1 MVQMNALKDGSGM
14 SRKNTIIESA
24 MKLFAHKGYHGTS
37 MQEIADNS
45 GIAKASLYNH
55 FKSKEDIAISIFK
68 YHYEILFKKVS
79 EIGKEPGLSPKE
91 RFTKQLTFQL
101 KQFYEHRD
109 FIQMRMGEQVIKV
122 NDELNDVIFNIRS
135 ATLNWYSSQIR
146 AIYGERINP
155 HAIDCAAM
163 LNGIIKEYLF
173 FVIMDEKEIDLE
185 YMAPYL
191 IKRLDAMVES
201 YSSKERPLLHEELMQ
216 EFMKEPRTKAELLA
230 EMNDEFNRLKEEAE
244 RSVLSESHRQQLL
257 SSIGALQEELS
268 SQNEQPKK
276 IVIDALLLMIQTQQT
291 NEMAKGTDRLK
302 TLIDH
307 YLSS

>member
-1 MVQMNALKDGSGM
+1 M

-101 KQFYEHRD
+101 KQFYEHKD

-135 ATLNWYSSQIR
+135 ATLNWYSNQIQ
-146 AIYGERINP
+146 AIYGERIKS

-201 YSSKERPLLHEELMQ
+201 YSSEERPLLHEELMRD
-216 EFMKEPRTKAELLA
+216 FMEKPRTKAELLA
-230 EMNDEFNRLKEEAE
+230 EINGELNRLKEEAE
-244 RSVLSESHRQQLL
+244 RAGLSEIHRQQLL
-257 SSIGALQEELS
+257 SSTEALQEELS
-268 SQNEQPKK
+268 AENEQPKK
-276 IVIDALLLMIQTQQT
+276 IVIDALLLMIQTQQIS
-291 NEMAKGTDRLK
+291 EMAQDTSRLK
-302 TLIDH
+302 ALIDH
-307 YLSS
+307 YLSQ